1 MTKLTRRS
9 FLQLSA
15 RLSAVMGLGASAI
28 PQMAVALEEMAFGKT
43 PVLWLQG
50 QSCSGCSVSLLDAE
64 APAPAKLLTRYISLV
79 FHQTLS
85 AVTGHEALEI
95 INKTAA
101 QGDFILCV
109 EGSVPAGM
117 PQACTFAE
125 EPFTTL
131 LSRVA
136 QKAKAVVAVGTC
148 ASYGGVPCAE
158 NNPTGATS
166 VSSYIKS
173 SNIATPIILVPGCPA
188 HPEWLLGTLAHVLK
202 FGLPPLDAQNR
213 PKAFFDRLVHDQC
226 PRFADYERENFASK
240 FGDEGCLFK
249 LGCVGP
255 ITKAD
260 CNVRLWNGGVNTC
273 IRAHAPCIGCAGAQ
287 FVAKTDFPLL
297 TKNRPKDLKAKD

>member
-9 FLQLSA
+9 FLELSA
-15 RLSAVMGLGASAI
+15 KLSAVMGLGASAV
-28 PQMAVALEEMAFGKT
+28 PQLAVALEEMATGT
-43 PVLWLQG
+43 VPVLWLQG

-64 APAPAKLLTRYISLV
+64 APTPEKLLTHYISMV

-85 AVTGHEALEI
+85 SATGHEAVEI
-95 INKTAA
+95 VNKTVA
-101 QGDFILCV
+101 QGGYLLCV
-109 EGSVPAGM
+109 EGAVPAGM

-125 EPFTTL
+125 EPFTQL
-131 LSRVA
+131 LTRAA

-148 ASYGGVPCAE
+148 ACYGGVPGAE

-166 VSSYIKS
+166 VRNFLKGA
-173 SNIATPIILVPGCPA
+173 NVATPTILVPGCPS

-202 FGLPPLDAQNR
+202 FGLPPLDEQGR

-226 PRFADYERENFASK
+226 PRFADYEREKFAKK

-249 LGCVGP
+249 LGCLGP
-255 ITKAD
+255 LTKAD

-273 IRAHAPCIGCAGAQ
+273 IRAHAPCIGCASEQ
-287 FVAKTDFPLL
+287 FVAKADFPLF
-297 TKNRPKDLKAKD
+297 TKNRAKDALKP